1 MTESEVLDVRI
12 GDEHITPEQIMD
24 VNIGTYGPGDYVIP
38 TGKKLEAQLISNN
51 TVRIFD
57 GVMVYNGVRD
67 VIAVNNYHD
76 IAIENGSQGMNRND
90 IIVRHFSK
98 SEETQFGEAEF
109 QVIKGT
115 PASVD
120 ATDPS
125 VSETN
130 LRDGDLTHDMKL
142 YRVRLEGLNVVGLD
156 PLFEELPSIPDL
168 KEDVES
174 LNGNNKAYKWEQTAA
189 PYGSGTMT
197 VSIYRI
203 GRSCFANVT
212 WTGST
217 LQNGETLGEFSIP
230 AAFRPIAGAYGSC
243 MNVVGTASAE
253 TSTRIWITNNG
264 TVQYVT
270 DDTRSVERRMSIS
283 YLAASAALPGDE
295 YLM

>member
-1 MTESEVLDVRI
+1 MELVTGRKGVA
-12 GDEHITPEQIMD
+12 HITSQQDRM
-24 VNIGTYGPGDYVIP
+24 
-38 TGKKLEAQLISNN
+38 K
-51 TVRIFD
+51 
-57 GVMVYNGVRD
+57 
-67 VIAVNNYHD
+67 H
-76 IAIENGSQGMNRND
+76 QGM
-90 IIVRHFSK
+90 
-98 SEETQFGEAEF
+98 FGEGAYILKTGQMLEPQVQTSNEIRIRDGALMVQGALSCVKTNSYDTVTIQNGTQGMKRIDLICWQYTYDAE
-109 QVIKGT
+109 QDVESAEWVVIQGT
-115 PASVD
+115 PAAS
-120 ATDPS
+120 DPQQPS
-125 VSETN
+125 YT
-130 LRDGDLTHDMKL
+130 DGDIQQGDSPVQVPIFAVELDGINVTGVTTL
-142 YRVRLEGLNVVGLD
+142 VSTAPSLE
-156 PLFEELPSIPDL
+156 E
-168 KEDVES
+168 